1 MKNFDF
7 TIFTDIDPAQALS
20 FVEAA
25 AEEHPTL
32 FIKAHNASLHSY
44 KLYHNAMTFDLSWAD
59 PSVSADIDYS
69 EYRQILL
76 NRNLTKLNRLH
87 LSIGN
92 HIVQDR
98 INLPVF
104 ETFVDLSQI
113 IGEAVH
119 AKAIVWRPA
128 RNVIGFDYFA
138 DAINRFMDGGPFPV
152 LGFIDLQELNNDRY
166 ETHGLTYF
174 AGYELRLQTLPDLT
188 ANMAMRIMVRLVND
202 IIMNGDFDDS
212 ISIPGHAENISII
225 FTNNK
230 TVGEGDISTK
240 TVEAMMIKG

>member
-1 MKNFDF
+1 MKDCDF
-7 TIFTDIDPAQALS
+7 TIFTDIGRAQALS
-20 FVEAA
+20 FVKAVA
-25 AEEHPTL
+25 DEHATL
-32 FIKAHNASLHSY
+32 FVKEQNTPLHGH

-59 PSVSADIDYS
+59 PPVSADTDYS

-76 NRNLTKLNRLH
+76 NCDLTKLNRIH

-119 AKAIVWRPA
+119 AKAIAWRPA

-152 LGFIDLQELNNDRY
+152 LGLIDLQERKNDMY
-166 ETHGLTYF
+166 ETYGLTYF

-230 TVGEGDISTK
+230 TVGEGDISRK